1 MTFLWTTTF
10 LACVCSLD
18 YGLVTGEE
26 FDIPL
31 AQDRSGIVWYVEG
44 APQAAVAAPNP
55 TQPDLTIPTPDMS
68 DTAIPTH
75 EANNPVS
82 TTAAPQANNN
92 ENTTIPTGSPA
103 VAPQANNENN
113 TTTAVPT
120 GSNEITTTVATAAV
134 SSVDNA
140 TTGTPASATETSP
153 STPPP
158 PPPAGGLL
166 NGVESLLWGKPNPTP
181 GVTDPDTSNTLPT
194 VSPSLITKICAVSDF
209 NLDALCPSA
218 SPDPQCISLASTLGG
233 PYTAQCARMGLCSL
247 VGGTE
252 GRIFIWKVPKA
263 ASCASQ
269 TMRVSLRAPKRG
281 KHSGPDFIKY

>member
-10 LACVCSLD
+10 LACVCLLSY

-68 DTAIPTH
+68 DTAIPTY

-82 TTAAPQANNN
+82 TTVAPQANN

-113 TTTAVPT
+113 TAVPT

-140 TTGTPASATETSP
+140 TTVTPASATETSP

-181 GVTDPDTSNTLPT
+181 GVTDPDTSNNTST
-194 VSPSLITKICAVSDF
+194 SP
-209 NLDALCPSA
+209 NP
-218 SPDPQCISLASTLGG
+218 
-233 PYTAQCARMGLCSL
+233 
-247 VGGTE
+247 
-252 GRIFIWKVPKA
+252 
-263 ASCASQ
+263 
-269 TMRVSLRAPKRG
+269 
-281 KHSGPDFIKY
+281 